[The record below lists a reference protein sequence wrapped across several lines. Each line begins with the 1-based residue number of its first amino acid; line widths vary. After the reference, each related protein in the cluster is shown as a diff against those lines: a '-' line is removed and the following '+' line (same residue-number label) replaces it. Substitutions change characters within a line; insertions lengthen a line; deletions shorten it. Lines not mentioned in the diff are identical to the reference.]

1 MHATAKNLSPEET
14 WASVIGKKSGKI
26 NADLSKLTISFGLLV
41 SLGQQET
48 ERTSLVAEFA
58 DNDLLIMNN
67 NCYVPPNLH
76 ANSAFSQQMM

>member
-1 MHATAKNLSPEET
+1 MPQRRHS
-14 WASVIGKKSGKI
+14 
-26 NADLSKLTISFGLLV
+26 DLSKLTISFGLLV

-48 ERTSLVAEFA
+48 ERTSLVAEFV

-76 ANSAFSQQMM
+76 VTPPYSRQMAYLAKLLEQGSLVASAANIV